1 MSEVTQQLA
10 HVGPCVPAP
19 GSDCTPESGGTDCWR
34 SYFNLEPCLSEPFS
48 ETQVMPMLCTSIV
61 SNFYPHCVV
70 QWYWRKV
77 GLMLRCSSLG
87 MTENCDSWPPNSHQA
102 NMDNRNNPEHL
113 QSSFIWRA
121 HNFWTAEMSITENS
135 ISTSACSSTFA
146 GQSTEA
152 RLGHFTAIVWIN
164 IFQCA
169 QVSKSLNC
177 WVLQNFNCIK
187 CKKERDTLSN

>member
-121 HNFWTAEMSITENS
+121 HNFWTAEMSITPLQPALLLLQGRAQKQGLGTSQPSSGS
-135 ISTSACSSTFA
+135 IF
-146 GQSTEA
+146 
-152 RLGHFTAIVWIN
+152 
-164 IFQCA
+164 
-169 QVSKSLNC
+169 
-177 WVLQNFNCIK
+177 
-187 CKKERDTLSN
+187 SNVHKFPRV